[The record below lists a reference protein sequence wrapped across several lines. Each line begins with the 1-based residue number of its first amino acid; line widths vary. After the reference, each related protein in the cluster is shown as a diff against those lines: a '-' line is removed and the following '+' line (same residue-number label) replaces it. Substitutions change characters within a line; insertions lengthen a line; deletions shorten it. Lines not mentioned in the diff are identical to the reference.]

1 MLDPTY
7 NVARIAIKRRTANPW
22 FKRGTLYRK
31 ALDVLRTATGPM
43 TGADIARAVL
53 AANNVTD
60 ADSKGVQTLAQ
71 AIQAGLRN
79 HAGGGVQRVGEEVPA
94 RWKMKEAAN

>member
-1 MLDPTY
+1 MHAMQV
-7 NVARIAIKRRTANPW
+7 NS
-22 FKRGTLYRK
+22 GTLSRK
-31 ALDVLRTATGPM
+31 ALDVLRTGTPM
-43 TGADIARAVL
+43 TGADIASAAL

-79 HAGGGVQRVGEEVPA
+79 HAGEGVQRVGEGVPA
-94 RWKMKEAAN
+94 KWRLTAN